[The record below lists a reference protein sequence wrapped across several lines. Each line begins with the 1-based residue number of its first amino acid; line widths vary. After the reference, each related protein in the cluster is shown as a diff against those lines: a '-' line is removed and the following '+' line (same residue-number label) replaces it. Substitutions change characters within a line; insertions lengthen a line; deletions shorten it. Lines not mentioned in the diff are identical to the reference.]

1 MANNTVTYGF
11 WGLKG
16 LWDERVTAV
25 GESVVYNAVRESAE
39 EHTRQLNAMMSSL
52 VQRVTDPKVKFSLPG
67 TGTLQPLDEYGNPQ
81 PVRPSGSYNVAFP
94 IQGGGT
100 AWGTNRVT
108 RALMTVDEAN
118 RNTFD
123 AMGRDADWYKRH
135 ALAALLDNVSWTF
148 DDPAYG
154 DLTIEPLANG
164 DTVTYVRR
172 GGAASTDNH
181 YLAQAASIDD
191 SNNPFPTIYDELMEH
206 PSNSGPVVVYVA
218 SDLTDDI
225 EDLTA
230 FTQISDP
237 DIRPG
242 LGVDTIEGGVDA
254 YNDQVRG
261 FGDEVMG
268 KCNRCWVVEWRAL
281 PSGYMIAQAR
291 GAGPVLGMREYD
303 APELQGFFPEE
314 YSPDGNLQEMRMIR
328 YAGFGAMNRVAAL
341 VQYIGGG
348 AYAIP
353 SGYGAPLA
361 V

>member
-11 WGLKG
+11 QGLEG

-25 GESVVYNAVRESAE
+25 GEGMIYDAVRESAE
-39 EHTRQLNAMMSSL
+39 EHTRQLNALMSSM
-52 VQRVTDPKVKFSLPG
+52 VQPTADHKIKFSLPG
-67 TGTLQPLDEYGNPQ
+67 TGTLQPLDEYGNPK
-81 PVRPSGSYNVAFP
+81 PVRPSGNYNVAFP

-108 RALMTVDEAN
+108 RALMTVEEAN
-118 RNTFD
+118 RLTWD
-123 AMGRDADWYKRH
+123 AMRRDADWVKRH
-135 ALAALLDNVSWTF
+135 VLAALLDNASWTF

-154 DLTIEPLANG
+154 DLTIQPLANG
-164 DTVTYVRR
+164 DTVTYVRT
-172 GGAASTDNH
+172 GGAASTDDH

-206 PSNSGPVVVYVA
+206 PSNSGPVVAYVA
-218 SDLTDDI
+218 SSLTDDI
-225 EDLTA
+225 ESLTA

-242 LGVDTIEGGVDA
+242 LGVDTIEGNVEMF
-254 YNDQVRG
+254 NDTVRG
-261 FGDEVMG
+261 FGDGVLG
-268 KCNRCWVVEWRAL
+268 KCNRCWVVEWRSL
-281 PSGYMIAQAR
+281 PDDYMIAQAR

-303 APELQGFFPEE
+303 ASELQGFFPEE

-328 YAGFGAMNRVAAL
+328 YAGYGALNRVAAL

-353 SGYGAPLA
+353 SGYDAPLA